1 MSIENTTG
9 HNMTSD
15 RLAAARAAA
24 KLKREK
30 KAAAVIACKNGKE
43 RVAKE
48 REMEQQRWLSF
59 MDEER
64 VIMDKKVAKVR
75 KAMGVR
81 KNEDNPVEILRLM
94 EQWKIES
101 MMKYPMKSIS

>member
-1 MSIENTTG
+1 MSIENTTV

-15 RLAAARAAA
+15 RLATARAAA

-30 KAAAVIACKNGKE
+30 KAAAVIACKKGKE
-43 RVAKE
+43 RAAEE

-94 EQWKIES
+94 EQWKFES